1 MICDHIS
8 TLVSL
13 SFLQATTL
21 YCLVLECALGGDL
34 MTFIRTQ
41 KQFCLPEERAHP
53 HFFSTTHGARESG
66 IREAER
72 LENFYQKQLRH

>member
-1 MICDHIS
+1 MIRDHIS

-41 KQFCLPEERAHP
+41 KQFCLPEERARD
-53 HFFSTTHGARESG
+53 FFRQLVSAVHYLH
-66 IREAER
+66 ER
-72 LENFYQKQLRH
+72 GVAHR